1 MKQQKLKQKKWVVR
15 ECGSHKDL
23 PNGCWCRIINTIDG
37 ESIINAGRIGKEDA
51 EYFTELHNNSLNTR
65 QPQSIGYHDV
75 DEFYQDDEDQPQS
88 LTDEQKENIIGKAVQ
103 CNLEPRVQP
112 IRTPKNMSIN
122 KLIIYNSIH
131 MLIQQGLA
139 YDLIKRHML
148 TGVSDKTNRY
158 RKGLELDEIYSENI
172 QGQKMDIEAKE
183 LSRIFDLIGWR

>member
-1 MKQQKLKQKKWVVR
+1 MIQD
-15 ECGSHKDL
+15 HMIM
-23 PNGCWCRIINTIDG
+23 NCRNDHG
-37 ESIINAGRIGKEDA
+37 EPI
-51 EYFTELHNNSLNTR
+51 
-65 QPQSIGYHDV
+65 
-75 DEFYQDDEDQPQS
+75 
-88 LTDEQKENIIGKAVQ
+88 AVQ